1 MADNI
6 STKQNLS
13 DNIDCLAAQRAL
25 YSKAKTISNAQIF
38 LGIPVTVGISI
49 VALIWADPALAQEYH
64 FQPADISWFVAF
76 LSVIVS
82 LFEFLVFSPWADQ
95 TKEEAAK
102 IQEMFD
108 CAVLDLPWN
117 ELVAGGKPDSESVN
131 KHAKAINLNPKEK
144 SRLINWYPVKLDD
157 LPKHVSR
164 LICQRTNLRWDS
176 ELRKEFSFWSI
187 LAAVVLFLFLL
198 GLGIYGDLTI
208 RKFFLL
214 VLAPCL
220 PMFILVFKQWAENGK
235 ASQRL
240 DELKEFSKSVW
251 QEVLSCTTDERSF
264 LERSRKLQDQ
274 IFECRKSNP
283 LVFDWFYSLKQ
294 SSQQEEMSYS
304 TDSLI
309 AEYNAAKKEK
319 TPK

>member
-6 STKQNLS
+6 SIKQNLPE
-13 DNIDCLAAQRAL
+13 NIDCLAAQRVL
-25 YSKAKTISNAQIF
+25 YSKAKSITNAQIF
-38 LGIPVTVGISI
+38 LGIPITVGISV
-49 VALIWADPALAQEYH
+49 VALIWADPTLAQEHH
-64 FQPADISWFVAF
+64 FQQTDISWFVAL

-95 TKEEAAK
+95 AKEEAAK

-108 CAVLDLPWN
+108 CAVLELPWN
-117 ELVAGGKPDSESVN
+117 ELVTGGKPDPESTI
-131 KHAKAINLNPKEK
+131 KHAKAIRGDSKEI
-144 SRLINWYPVKLDD
+144 SRLENWYPVKLDD

-164 LICQRTNLRWDS
+164 VICQRTNLRWDS

-187 LAAVVLFLFLL
+187 LTAIVLFLFLL

-220 PMFILVFKQWAENGK
+220 PMFILVFRQWAENGK

-240 DELKEFSKSVW
+240 DELKEFSKNVW
-251 QEVLSCTTDERSF
+251 QGVLSCTADERSF
-264 LERSRKLQDQ
+264 LESSRKLQDQ

-283 LVFDWFYSLKQ
+283 LVFDWFYNLKQ
-294 SSQQEEMSYS
+294 SRQQEEMSYS
-304 TDSLI
+304 TESLI
-309 AEYNAAKKEK
+309 AEYNAAKKERQ
-319 TPK
+319 